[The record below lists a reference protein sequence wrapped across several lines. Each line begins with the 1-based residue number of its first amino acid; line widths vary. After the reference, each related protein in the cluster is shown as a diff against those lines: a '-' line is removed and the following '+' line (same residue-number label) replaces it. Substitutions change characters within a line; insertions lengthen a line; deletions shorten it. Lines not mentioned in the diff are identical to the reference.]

1 MDVKRQIRQTL
12 LGIARRRQHPGT
24 GSTARFLSARTHHM
38 HFPDLTPVLHPIPW
52 AVVGAVAA
60 RMYMPERMTQDL
72 DIVVQVADAVVIRQ
86 KLTTAGFQ
94 YGGELAIA
102 GASWMTPDG
111 RSIDVL
117 ESAEPWLAQALTEA
131 QQNRDAQGFPV
142 LPLPYLVLM
151 KFQAGRVQDVADVT
165 RMLGQAREET
175 LAAVRWLFTTFLP
188 AEMADLES
196 LIALGQLEMPPP
208 QSAQGSS
215 EG

>member
-1 MDVKRQIRQTL
+1 
-12 LGIARRRQHPGT
+12 
-24 GSTARFLSARTHHM
+24 M
-38 HFPDLTPVLHPIPW
+38 HFPDLTSVLHPIPW

-72 DIVVQVADAVVIRQ
+72 DIVVRLADAPTVRQ

-94 YGGELAIA
+94 YSGELAIA

-131 QQNRDAQGFPV
+131 QQNRDAQGLPV
-142 LPLPYLVLM
+142 VPLPYLVLM
-151 KFQAGRVQDVADVT
+151 KFQAGRVQDVADIT
-165 RMLGQAREET
+165 RMLGQAREEM
-175 LAAVRWLFTTFLP
+175 LAAVRRLFTALLP

-196 LIALGQLEMPPP
+196 LIARGQLEMQPPR
-208 QSAQGSS
+208 SKKSGS